1 LNCSFTLQEVYLSRI
16 AGGAVELA
24 GSPGAAGVSF
34 AWGQAF
40 LNLIK
45 FPSHLLAHCENQ
57 LPKINRHSCVVQIF
71 DYLPDVVGCVKQ
83 EDRGL
88 DAIDYILREE
98 ALQTCMQKRQQ
109 AR

>member
-1 LNCSFTLQEVYLSRI
+1 MNCSFTLEEVYLRRI

-40 LNLIK
+40 LDLIK

-57 LPKINRHSCVVQIF
+57 LPKINHHSCVVKIS
-71 DYLPDVVGCVKQ
+71 DYLPDVVGCVEQ
-83 EDRGL
+83 EDGRL
-88 DAIDYILREE
+88 DVVDYILREE
-98 ALQTCMQKRQQ
+98 ALRAWVQRIS
-109 AR
+109 